1 MQFGLNANQLKIIA
15 AISMLLDHLGYQ
27 AFSEE
32 PIFRILGRFAFPI
45 FAYFI
50 AEGCRYTK
58 HRVQYVARLLVVGI
72 ICVIGYYVFCQEV
85 YFNIMITFSFS
96 ICLIYLIQWWKKAV
110 REKVS
115 WMRLMPMTLLVAA
128 CFAAVYL
135 ITRIIIRSCE
145 LDYGSLGILTPVYIE
160 FLDWNPKYSK
170 LTRAAG
176 LTLGLI
182 TLGLR
187 IGGNQWLSLLAIPLI
202 LAYNGKRG
210 KWNMKYFFYIFYPL
224 HFLLVQGI
232 AMCVGV

>member
-1 MQFGLNANQLKIIA
+1 MRFGLNANQLKIIA

-27 AFSEE
+27 AFPEE
-32 PIFRILGRFAFPI
+32 PIFRILGRFAFPV

-58 HRVQYVARLLVVGI
+58 HRVQYVARLLIIGI
-72 ICVIGYYVFCQEV
+72 ICMIGYYVFCQEV

-115 WMRLMPMTLLVAA
+115 RNRLVPMTLLVAV
-128 CFAAVYL
+128 CFAAVYI
-135 ITRIIIRSCE
+135 ITRFWE
-145 LDYGSLGILTPVYIE
+145 VDYGSLGLLTPVYIE
-160 FLDWNPKYSK
+160 FFDWNPKYSK
-170 LTRAAG
+170 YTRAAG
-176 LTLGLI
+176 LLLGMI

-187 IGGNQWLSLLAIPLI
+187 IGGNQWHCLLGVPLM
-202 LAYNGKRG
+202 LLYNGQRG

-224 HFLLVQGI
+224 HFLIVQGI